1 MHGYNKASNDVP
13 PTYKAFFSVVVVA
26 EEVVSNLE
34 QCVDSSRLVF
44 LMVLGYKKVKTMSV
58 DYVKETTIHMYS
70 SKQRNLAF
78 NKTTAF
84 FQNLNSFRDELRMK
98 PLGCRPIRNFILW
111 QKLTSDFCINDQQL
125 NQNSILELEL
135 SSTTARKIYA
145 SKNIKQSLV
154 IFICKPEMQ
163 KY

>member
-58 DYVKETTIHMYS
+58 DYVKETVSHIITYTLQNKGIWHSTSPLHS
-70 SKQRNLAF
+70 S
-78 NKTTAF
+78 
-84 FQNLNSFRDELRMK
+84 
-98 PLGCRPIRNFILW
+98 
-111 QKLTSDFCINDQQL
+111 
-125 NQNSILELEL
+125 
-135 SSTTARKIYA
+135 
-145 SKNIKQSLV
+145 
-154 IFICKPEMQ
+154 
-163 KY
+163 